1 MDCKGICKKNGYT
14 FTWVTE
20 NFSYCWEKNGEY
32 ISSPEFATNTIKGSC
47 WRLELYPKGYEC
59 KSKDFISF
67 YLHRKSGFKDEN
79 FESIACNIAFELS
92 FIAIDGSVLVT
103 KLFDKNDFH
112 ISMKWGTSAFV
123 KCEEV
128 FRIRRN
134 DYLPGNVLTT
144 RCRIWEQN
152 KEDTEYG
159 HSFART
165 RIAVERRSFVW
176 NIKQFS
182 SIVESICELPSAS
195 EKNSVMT
202 LKFFPSGGRNSET
215 FIRVKVRIHDYKL
228 KFFTFRLYLV
238 DTSGNTTECLN
249 DEVAF
254 TTNIKTALFMFPT
267 YTKEK
272 LLDYRNLYLPNDV
285 LKLHCEC
292 AFATGIVLEQ
302 IEYVC
307 CECPV
312 IQKKN
317 LESKKVYLDATNILK
332 ENLESLYSENLLCD
346 TKLETKTGSFPA
358 HKNILSA
365 RSPVFKTMFA
375 NDMREKN
382 EGCVEIEDLDDD
394 IVQRLLLY
402 IYTVKLQDL
411 QWDSACNLYAAADK
425 YEILSLKTEC
435 SFFLKDNLT
444 QDNACD
450 LLILAG
456 MHQDEDF
463 KSTIQDYILNHRDIF
478 KTNEWKGFMKVNSQL
493 AAELLYLLVKE

>member
-307 CECPV
+307 YYVRQRHE
-312 IQKKN
+312 
-317 LESKKVYLDATNILK
+317 
-332 ENLESLYSENLLCD
+332 
-346 TKLETKTGSFPA
+346 G
-358 HKNILSA
+358 
-365 RSPVFKTMFA
+365 
-375 NDMREKN
+375 KN

-402 IYTVKLQDL
+402 IYTAKLQDL